1 MQNKPNFCEKLQVP
15 SRKYQAGTP
24 QFTVPGKRPTPSL
37 RAGPAAQN
45 KANFREAQLRLT
57 AGQEKGYV
65 KQYELCVCENK
76 ANLPSRACSVPV
88 RASVGAGLWARPG
101 QPRGRVPKRILS
113 RLRSRLPLR
122 RHGQEAWVQN
132 KANFWRPESRPHP
145 CVSLRQDS
153 ARIMASTA
161 ISWGM
166 PLVTADRQSGQWSW
180 AGERDCHENTRDL
193 LQAVFETHISS
204 GRGWNRRQSVGERAP
219 RAGRL
224 GGCSTG
230 RSGQEAG
237 DGAGGVRLPA
247 DGIAPAGRLL

>member
-1 MQNKPNFCEKLQVP
+1 VTGEARILASAVAETQNLASLRHYAGIPSFPYSVTGVSTIPFTGRGGRGVEDVIMQNKPNFCEKFQVS
-15 SRKYQAGTP
+15 SRKFQAGTP
-24 QFTVPGKRPTPSL
+24 QFAVPGKRPTPSL

-113 RLRSRLPLR
+113 RLGSRLPLR
-122 RHGQEAWVQN
+122 RHGEAARVQN

-153 ARIMASTA
+153 SRIMASTA
-161 ISWGM
+161 ISWVI
-166 PLVTADRQSGQWSW
+166 PLVTADR
-180 AGERDCHENTRDL
+180 
-193 LQAVFETHISS
+193 
-204 GRGWNRRQSVGERAP
+204 
-219 RAGRL
+219 
-224 GGCSTG
+224 
-230 RSGQEAG
+230 
-237 DGAGGVRLPA
+237 
-247 DGIAPAGRLL
+247 